1 MQYYL
6 GGDIGSSKTHVLIAD
21 QNGVVVGF
29 GEGGA
34 GNHETVGYEGFVEAL
49 STAMEAACHNASITL
64 DQITAAGF
72 GVSGYD
78 WPSEKEATYAAVR
91 KAGIRCPFMAVNDA
105 ILGLLAGSE
114 AGWGLAVV
122 SGTGCNCRGWD
133 RDRQQE
139 GMVTG
144 NGFMMGEG
152 AGGSELMHRAVQAV
166 SHEWTKRGR
175 PTAIS
180 QALIQ
185 DVGASSLADLV
196 EGLSQGYYH
205 LDASAAP
212 LVFSAASAGDQVAID
227 LIRWAGCELGELA
240 KAVIRQLAFE
250 DLEFEIVLVG
260 SMFKGGSQLT
270 DPMFETI
277 HAVAPKARLVP
288 LTAPPVAGAV
298 LLAME
303 QINVKPSHA
312 IRQSLIDT
320 FRNDS
325 MRVKQKTT

>member
-1 MQYYL
+1 MQYFL
-6 GGDIGSSKTHVLIAD
+6 GGDIGSSKTHVLISN
-21 QNGVVVGF
+21 QNGLVVGF

-49 STAMEAACHNASITL
+49 STATQAACQDAGITL
-64 DQITAAGF
+64 DQVTAAGF

-78 WPSEKEATYAAVR
+78 WPSEKEATYDAIR
-91 KAGIRCPFMAVNDA
+91 SAGIQCPFMAVNDA

-133 RDRQQE
+133 RERQRE

-166 SHEWTKRGR
+166 SHEWTKRGC

-180 QALIQ
+180 QALIR

-196 EGLSQGYYH
+196 EGLSQGYYT

-212 LVFSAASAGDQVAID
+212 LIFAVASAGDQVAID

-240 KAVIRQLAFE
+240 KSVIRQLAIE

-260 SMFKGGSQLT
+260 SMFKGGPLLI

-303 QINVKPSHA
+303 QVNSKPDHE
-312 IRQSLIDT
+312 IRQTLIDT
-320 FRNDS
+320 F
-325 MRVKQKTT
+325 TTYTMTEKHKIA